1 VKTVLYPAI
10 ALMNRLS
17 FGMKFS
23 LISVMF
29 FLPMGITNYYLVS
42 DSYRQY
48 QNTRAELESLDLL
61 SSSLR
66 LRRDLETLNDL
77 VQINTMVGQ
86 SGKTGDIETQISKIE
101 QGLIQRVE
109 EMQSVSHNPAD
120 VEDFNSKRDS
130 MLQALKTVRAET
142 SLQSK
147 VAAIEKQLGNS
158 QVFLK
163 YVAAQAGL
171 SQDGRADVRQLTD
184 LITGFTPQVTANIA
198 VGRAVG
204 AYSLAQGFLNS
215 SSSTK
220 MDDLLLQ
227 LEKLQGEYSV
237 RLKEALAGNEAKAA
251 LSSKAEDSLNSLKE
265 VSTFF
270 EDQIIV
276 ADSLDQPWQG
286 YFDQVSAVMEKT
298 YALNDASV
306 ELLRSVL
313 EVRLAE
319 KRADT
324 VLLVVALVLVFLV
337 IVYLYGGFYVSTRST
352 LKTLGQVM
360 DKVAA
365 GDMTVGFKAQS
376 QDELG
381 ELGQVFNDTVAKIHD
396 LIDIVG
402 QTVIEVERQA
412 DRVELVSGES
422 NQAVYE
428 QRGQIEQVA
437 TAMNQMSATAQEVA
451 RSAAAA
457 VQSAQSVNDETVSG
471 RSLVENQ
478 VGSIRRLA
486 AEIDQSVAVINQLA
500 ADSAS
505 ISRVLEVIKGIAE
518 QTNLLALN
526 AAIEAARAGEQ
537 GRGFAVVADEVRTL
551 AKRTQQSTEEIEQ
564 MIAKLQGGVGAAV
577 KAMSVSHQMADGTVS
592 QSGQV
597 QQALENILGAVGM
610 IVDQNQQIAAAAEEQ
625 TAVAH
630 DIDQN
635 IVQINQAG
643 ERTAEGSSQTEQ
655 ASRELSAQVAQ
666 LKQFI
671 GAFKVRRH

>member
-1 VKTVLYPAI
+1 MKTVLYPAI

-42 DSYRQY
+42 DSYTQY

-130 MLQALKTVRAET
+130 MLQALKGVRAET

-270 EDQIIV
+270 EDQVIV

-564 MIAKLQGGVGAAV
+564 MIAKLQGGVDAAV

>member
-1 VKTVLYPAI
+1 MKTVLYPAI

-42 DSYRQY
+42 DSYTQY

-109 EMQSVSHNPAD
+109 EMQSVSQNPAD

-130 MLQALKTVRAET
+130 MLQALKSVRAET

>member
-1 VKTVLYPAI
+1 MKTVLYPAI

-42 DSYRQY
+42 DSYTQY

-109 EMQSVSHNPAD
+109 EMQSVSHNSAD

-130 MLQALKTVRAET
+130 MLQALKSVRAET

-286 YFDQVSAVMEKT
+286 YFDQVSTVMEKT

-564 MIAKLQGGVGAAV
+564 MIVKLQGGVGAAV

>member
-1 VKTVLYPAI
+1 MKTVLYPAI

-29 FLPMGITNYYLVS
+29 FLPMGITNYYLVN
-42 DSYRQY
+42 DSYTQY
-48 QNTRAELESLDLL
+48 QNTKSELESLDLL
-61 SSSLR
+61 SSSLQ

-77 VQINTMVGQ
+77 VQVNAMVGQ
-86 SGKTGDIETQISKIE
+86 SGKTGDIETQIRKLE
-101 QGLIQRVE
+101 QGLIQRAG
-109 EMQSVSHNPAD
+109 EMQSAAHHPAE
-120 VEDFNSKRDS
+120 VEDFNSKRDAL
-130 MLQALKTVRAET
+130 LQALKAISAET

-147 VAAIEKQLGNS
+147 VAAIEKQLGSS

-171 SQDGRADVRQLTD
+171 SQDGRADVRQLTE
-184 LITGFTPQVTANIA
+184 LITGFTPQVTSSIA

-204 AYSLAQGFLNS
+204 AYSMAQGFLNS

-227 LEKLQGEYSV
+227 LEKLHGEYAV
-237 RLKEALAGNEAKAA
+237 RLKETLAGGEAKAA
-251 LSSKAEDSLNSLKE
+251 LSSKAEESLNSLKE

-276 ADSLDQPWQG
+276 ADSLDQPWQS
-286 YFDQVSAVMEKT
+286 YFEQVSAVLEKT
-298 YALNDASV
+298 YALNNASV

-313 EVRLAE
+313 EKRLAE
-319 KRADT
+319 KRTDT

-365 GDMTVGFKAQS
+365 GDMTVGFKSQS

-577 KAMSVSHQMADGTVS
+577 KAMNVSHQMADGTVN

-610 IVDQNQQIAAAAEEQ
+610 IVDQNKQIAAAAEEQ

>member
-1 VKTVLYPAI
+1 MKTVLYPAI

-42 DSYRQY
+42 DSYTQY

-61 SSSLR
+61 SSSLQ

-77 VQINTMVGQ
+77 VQVNAMVGQ
-86 SGKTGDIETQISKIE
+86 SGKAGDIETQITKLE

-109 EMQSVSHNPAD
+109 EMQSVSHHPAQ
-120 VEDFNSKRDS
+120 VEDFNGKRDAL
-130 MLQALKTVRAET
+130 LQALKAVRAET

-147 VAAIEKQLGNS
+147 TGAVEKQLGSS

-171 SQDGRADVRQLTD
+171 SQDDRADVRQLTE

-227 LEKLQGEYSV
+227 LEKLQGEYAV
-237 RLKEALAGNEAKAA
+237 RLKEALADGEAKAA

-286 YFDQVSAVMEKT
+286 YFEQVSASLEKT

-313 EVRLAE
+313 ETRLAE
-319 KRADT
+319 KRTDT

-577 KAMSVSHQMADGTVS
+577 KAMNVSHQMADGTVN